1 MRLYVHVF
9 SFIFRI
15 ADSYEK
21 DDIQWLLVV
30 PEYTELT
37 LNNLLKLIN
46 QHQSS
51 KPKFIGR
58 ALKDDRMVIVHHF
71 AQPGILYPDT
81 SAGILLNWAAVKLF
95 SKLSTTLNAFNI
107 DSRHEVSIM
116 LLLS

>member
-1 MRLYVHVF
+1 MYF
-9 SFIFRI
+9 PFIFRI
-15 ADSYEK
+15 AYSYEK

-37 LNNLLKLIN
+37 LKNLLKLIN